1 MMTTVGGTLTSRM
14 EISVGIRIKE
24 EMLVSEERMEHSE
37 DPHQLCWTKLHP
49 TTQLQRQS
57 VSDSHQCVLG
67 LWLHTHC
74 LQQVLNQVWQDVG
87 HGWIDLQVTECYPAQ
102 VFTISCDS
110 SHQQRKVLLVR
121 LMNSTNNRTQ
131 ILTLSHLWFS

>member
-1 MMTTVGGTLTSRM
+1 MSRSNILRRYTNEGREGGREGSH
-14 EISVGIRIKE
+14 IRIKKE
-24 EMLVSEERMEHSE
+24 VFVSEERMEHSE

-87 HGWIDLQVTECYPAQ
+87 HGWIDLQVTERYL
-102 VFTISCDS
+102 
-110 SHQQRKVLLVR
+110 QREEQSPQPPPQLPP
-121 LMNSTNNRTQ
+121 S
-131 ILTLSHLWFS
+131 LTLTHIPCTGLHYLL